1 VLPFA
6 AYLRV
11 YDPLIAFPQP
21 DQSRWA
27 AYAGSTERPRRIAAL
42 EAEHAESLRRLVPA
56 RPSPEARQNAYVRRF
71 QGKTYICPWQS
82 GLRSWT
88 AFSPAQGPLT
98 DGPEPYIRSS
108 SWHVPYSWFV
118 PFAREERWLS
128 FGEGGSP
135 PRSLLYVTSMAQAR
149 SRLARAALVRKRLD
163 LPYKDLPFGDVE
175 SLYAVLRGFHPEAL
189 IELDYG
195 GLVHLMTDEA
205 LAADDSVGESAVA
218 LIALE
223 RGQSELTVAMHGRLR
238 DRWRRVHAL
247 YRAN

>member
-1 VLPFA
+1 VLPYA

-27 AYAGSTERPRRIAAL
+27 AYAGSTERPRRVAAL

-56 RPSPEARQNAYVRRF
+56 RSSSEERQNAYVRRF

-82 GLRSWT
+82 SLRSWT
-88 AFSPAQGPLT
+88 AFSAAQGLLT

-108 SWHVPYSWFV
+108 TWHVPYAWFV
-118 PFAREERWLS
+118 PFTRDERWLS
-128 FGEGGSP
+128 FGRDEAA
-135 PRSLLYVTSMAQAR
+135 PRGLMYVTSMAQAR
-149 SRLARAALVRKRLD
+149 NRLARAALVRKRLD
-163 LPYKDLPFGDVE
+163 LPFAELPFGDVE
-175 SLYAVLRGFHPEAL
+175 SLYAGLRGFHPEAL

-218 LIALE
+218 LTALE